1 MRSRSYGLPLFAV
14 FSQRTGVSLALAS
27 GLLWA
32 CAVFA
37 SSALAAV
44 PLVPLR
50 PVTLQTFSAPQEAWK
65 NTVAPAFKEERFPLS
80 QAANLEA
87 VTARVGGLSE
97 AEKSYLEKHRF
108 LLLPRERHILQSPPA
123 AAYSPGYDEMLGLFD
138 EIGGGANIMNRQ
150 PAAGVFLGPDPFL
163 HALHAF
169 FAERLKNMEQMELS
183 RSLYRMLGGLYAN
196 AAALRASAGKA
207 AGADWERLQA
217 QLVVPLILVRNT
229 SLPGGILM
237 YRENDTKSLEEYI
250 YDPDALA
257 EARGEEAPA
266 AGGRA
271 DSLENALALFGK
283 EYRKSFS
290 QNTADAIVEELKR
303 IYGAKERAPSLL
315 GLSPAYGGDKID
327 YTQFQPRGHYENS
340 PISRAYFRATIQLGQ
355 AGWNLQ
361 TESGLKDALN
371 FALAMSYQGAG
382 KGKPEH
388 DPIGSWRTIM
398 EISGFFVGAPDAASY
413 PEWQAFVRQHAGAE
427 ALAPNAAS
435 DAAVLARLR
444 ENIGSLKASTP
455 YFADLQTMGATDV
468 LCVLPQRFTI
478 PWLVSDELAWK
489 DTPEQKKLPVVTSGL
504 WVPAVLGS
512 EYARGLLDRQGLLS
526 WQGLPNATPE
536 AGPLPG
542 GDKAASPEVFPAEAH
557 EAVAALK
564 ARVDKLALALQKE
577 SEASWHS
584 SVGAL
589 WLRLLGNLTAA
600 YGEGY
605 PLYMQDAAF
614 GAKQLESFMGSY
626 TELKHDTLLYEKPN
640 YAEAGE
646 GGDDET
652 PPPVPRGLV
661 EPNPAFWH
669 SLLRTVDYVI
679 AGFTRYGLYPEDL
692 EEYGSLSRFR
702 QNVAL
707 CASLAEKELRGEALS
722 DDEYEAM
729 RAISLQHMAA
739 PKGAAVRTEQDVQ
752 SGLIVDVQ
760 TANLN
765 DPNKPPVIVYEAT
778 AAPRLMLV
786 LAGDQG
792 APRVA
797 IGVAYTH
804 REFITPYGP
813 RLTDSMWKRRAY
825 AGSPYPTVYEEAWTR
840 GEMRELPAR
849 NFWYDVLEP

>member
-1 MRSRSYGLPLFAV
+1 MSNRLYRLPFFAA
-14 FSQRTGVSLALAS
+14 FSQRAGVPLALAVC
-27 GLLWA
+27 LFCA
-32 CAVFA
+32 CAVVA
-37 SSALAAV
+37 SSALAAA
-44 PLVPLR
+44 PAVPLR
-50 PVTLQTFSAPQEAWK
+50 SASVQTFASPQEPWK
-65 NTVAPAFKEERFPLS
+65 NTVTPAFKEERFPLS
-80 QAANLEA
+80 RAANLEA
-87 VTARVGGLSE
+87 VAERVGGLSE
-97 AEKSYLEKHRF
+97 AEKNYLEKHRF
-108 LLLPRERHILQSPPA
+108 VLLPREGHILRSPPA

-138 EIGGGANIMNRQ
+138 GIGGGSNIMNRQ
-150 PAAGVFLGPDPFL
+150 PAAAVFVGPDPFV

-169 FAERLKNMEQMELS
+169 FVERLKNMEQTELS
-183 RSLYRMLGGLYAN
+183 RSLYRMIGGLYAN
-196 AAALRASAGKA
+196 AAALRASAGKE

-217 QLVVPLILVRNT
+217 QLVVPLVLMRNT
-229 SLPGGILM
+229 SLPGGVLM
-237 YRENDTKSLEEYI
+237 YREGDAKSLDEYLH
-250 YDPDALA
+250 DPDVLA
-257 EARGEEAPA
+257 ELRGEEKPA

-271 DSLENALALFGK
+271 DSLENALALFDK

-290 QNTADAIVEELKR
+290 QATADAIVEELKR

-315 GLSPAYGGDKID
+315 GLIPAYGGDTID
-327 YTQFQPRGHYENS
+327 YTQFQPRGHYEHS
-340 PISRAYFRATIQLGQ
+340 PISRAYFRAMIQLGQ

-361 TESGLKDALN
+361 AESGLKDALN

-382 KGKPEH
+382 KKKPEH
-388 DPIGSWRTIM
+388 DPIDSWRTIM
-398 EISGFFVGAPDAASY
+398 EISGFFVGSPDAASY
-413 PEWQAFVRQHAGAE
+413 PEWQAFVRRHAGAE
-427 ALAPNAAS
+427 ALPPDAAL
-435 DAAVLARLR
+435 DAAVLAKLR
-444 ENIGSLKASTP
+444 ENIDSFKASPP
-455 YFADLQTMGATDV
+455 YFAALQTMGATRV

-478 PWLVSDELAWK
+478 PWLISDELSWK
-489 DTPEQKKLPVVTSGL
+489 DTPERKKLPVVTSGL

-512 EYARGLLDRQGLLS
+512 EYARGLLEKQGLLC
-526 WQGLPNATPE
+526 WQGLPNASPE
-536 AGPLPG
+536 AGPVPA
-542 GDKAASPEVFPAEAH
+542 GDKGVSPEDIPAEAR
-557 EAVAALK
+557 EAVAVLK
-564 ARVDKLALALQKE
+564 ERVDKLGLALQKE

-584 SVGAL
+584 SIGAL
-589 WLRLLGNLTAA
+589 WLRLLGNLTAT

-605 PLYMQDAAF
+605 PLYMRDSAF

-652 PPPVPRGLV
+652 PPPIPKGLV

-669 SLLRTVDYVI
+669 SLLRTVDYII

-692 EEYGSLSRFR
+692 EEYGSLRLFR
-702 QNVAL
+702 DTVAL

-722 DDEYEAM
+722 DEDYEAI
-729 RAISLQHMAA
+729 RAINLQHMAA
-739 PKGAAVRTEQDVQ
+739 PTGANVRTEQDIQ

-786 LAGDQG
+786 LAGNQD
-792 APRVA
+792 APRVT

-813 RLTDSMWKRRAY
+813 RLTDSAWKRCVY
-825 AGSPYPTVYEEAWTR
+825 AGSPYPTVYEEAWKR
-840 GEMRELPAR
+840 DEMRELPAR

>member
-1 MRSRSYGLPLFAV
+1 MSRPAV
-14 FSQRTGVSLALAS
+14 PQRARASRTLALC
-27 GLLWA
+27 LFCV

-37 SSALAAV
+37 SSALAAA
-44 PLVPLR
+44 PAVPLR
-50 PVTLQTFSAPQEAWK
+50 PVSVQSFSSPQEAWK
-65 NTVAPAFKEERFPLS
+65 NTVPTAFKEERFALGK
-80 QAANLEA
+80 AANLEA

-108 LLLPRERHILQSPPA
+108 VLLPREGHILQSPPA
-123 AAYSPGYDEMLGLFD
+123 GINAPGYDEMLGLFD
-138 EIGGGANIMNRQ
+138 EIGGGSNIMNRQ
-150 PAAGVFLGPDPFL
+150 PAAGVFVGPDPFL
-163 HALHAF
+163 HALHTF
-169 FAERLKNMEQMELS
+169 FVERLKNMEQTELS

-196 AAALRASAGKA
+196 AVALRASAGKA
-207 AGADWERLQA
+207 AEADWERLQA
-217 QLVVPLILVRNT
+217 QLVVPLILMRNT
-229 SLPGGILM
+229 SLPGGVLM
-237 YRENDTKSLEEYI
+237 YRENDTKSLDEYI
-250 YDPDALA
+250 YDQDVLA
-257 EARGEEAPA
+257 KARGEEEPK

-271 DSLENALALFGK
+271 DSLERALALFNK
-283 EYRKSFS
+283 DYKKSFS
-290 QNTADAIVEELKR
+290 PKTAEAIVEELKR
-303 IYGAKERAPSLL
+303 IYGAKDRAPSLL
-315 GLSPAYGGDKID
+315 GLIPAYGGDKID
-327 YTQFQPRGHYENS
+327 YTQFQPRGHYEGS
-340 PISRAYFRATIQLGQ
+340 PISRAYFRAMIQLGQ
-355 AGWNLQ
+355 AGWKLD

-371 FALAMSYQGAG
+371 FALVMSYKGAG
-382 KGKPEH
+382 KEKPDH
-388 DPIGSWRTIM
+388 DPLDSWRTIM
-398 EISGFFVGAPDAASY
+398 EISGFFVGSPDAASY

-427 ALAPNAAS
+427 ALPPDAAS
-435 DAAVLARLR
+435 DKAVLAKLR
-444 ENIGSLKASTP
+444 DNIGSLKASTP
-455 YFADLQTMGATDV
+455 YFADLQTMGATRV

-478 PWLVSDELAWK
+478 PWLISDELAWK

-512 EYARGLLDRQGLLS
+512 EYARGLLDKQGLLS
-526 WQGLPNATPE
+526 WQGLPNATLEGDPAPDGAKSPENIPPE
-536 AGPLPG
+536 A
-542 GDKAASPEVFPAEAH
+542 S

-564 ARVDKLALALQKE
+564 ARVDTLALALQKE
-577 SEASWHS
+577 SEASWYS

-652 PPPVPRGLV
+652 PPPVPKGLV
-661 EPNPAFWH
+661 EPNPVFWH

-692 EEYGSLSRFR
+692 EEYGSLRRFR
-702 QNVAL
+702 ADVAL

-722 DDEYEAM
+722 DEDYEAM
-729 RAISLQHMAA
+729 RGMTLQHMAA
-739 PKGAAVRTEQDVQ
+739 PMGSSVRTEQDVQ

-765 DPNKPPVIVYEAT
+765 DPDKPAVIVYEAT

-786 LAGDQG
+786 LAGNQD
-792 APRVA
+792 APRVT

-813 RLTDSMWKRRAY
+813 RLTDSMWKQRAY
-825 AGSPYPTVYEEAWTR
+825 AGSPYPTVYEEAWKR
-840 GEMRELPAR
+840 DEMRALPAR